1 MTTLVRVEAPHFVA
15 GLYIEDDVCF
25 AAAPILSWAVGRTA
39 AYLRNVFM
47 MRDWKATIVLDKPAQ
62 PVVEAAP

>member
-1 MTTLVRVEAPHFVA
+1 MITLVRVEAPHFVA

-25 AAAPILSWAVGRTA
+25 AAAPILSGAVGRSA
-39 AYLRNVFM
+39 AYLRDVFM
-47 MRDWKATIVLDKPAQ
+47 MREWKASIVLDKPAQ